1 MAAEHQ
7 HSDPQANLPFVAP
20 CRHLEANAPLGWLRR
35 GFEDLK
41 RAPVQSLSYGLLMAG
56 VSLAVAGYA
65 LSHGTR
71 FGNYWLLIGLATG
84 FVFVAP
90 ALAMGLYAIS
100 AALERGQKP
109 SLGRSIR
116 AGMGHLSGELVFGLT
131 LLVVFLVW
139 ARAASMVHVF
149 FPPTGEP
156 GLADLGPFLLIGS
169 AVGSIF
175 ALIIFAASAFSL
187 PMLMDRDTDA
197 ITAVITSINAVLRNK
212 PAMLV
217 WIAIIVASVLIGFT
231 TLLIGFAITLPLIGH
246 ATWHAY
252 RETIDV
258 SAWPRHEESAGTTPG

>member
-7 HSDPQANLPFVAP
+7 RPDTQQDLPFVAP
-20 CRHLEANAPLGWLRR
+20 CRQLAVTAPLDWVRR
-35 GFEDLK
+35 GYEDLK
-41 RAPVQSLSYGLLMAG
+41 RAPRQSLTYGLLMAV
-56 VSLAVAGYA
+56 VSIAVAGYA
-65 LSHGTR
+65 ISHGTR

-84 FVFVAP
+84 FVFIAP

-100 AALERGQKP
+100 AALERGQRP
-109 SLGRSIR
+109 SLGKSIR
-116 AGMGHLSGELVFGLT
+116 AGLGHLSDELVFGLM
-131 LLVVFLVW
+131 LLIVFLVW

-156 GLADLGPFLLIGS
+156 GLADLVPFLAIGS

-217 WIAIIVASVLIGFT
+217 WIAIIVASVLIGFA

-252 RETIDV
+252 RETIDA
-258 SAWPRHEESAGTTPG
+258 SAWPRHDASADARPA

>member
-1 MAAEHQ
+1 MAEEPQ
-7 HSDPQANLPFVAP
+7 RTDPQENLPFVAP
-20 CRHLEANAPLGWLRR
+20 CRQLEPTAPLRWVRHGYQDLRR
-35 GFEDLK
+35 
-41 RAPVQSLSYGLLMAG
+41 APAQSLSYGLLMAG
-56 VSLAVAGYA
+56 VSVAVAAYA
-65 LSHGTR
+65 ISHGTR
-71 FGNYWLLIGLATG
+71 FGNYWLLIGLASG

-100 AALERGQKP
+100 AALERGQQP

-116 AGMGHLSGELVFGLT
+116 AGFGHLSDELVFGLM
-131 LLVVFLVW
+131 LLIVFLVW

-197 ITAVITSINAVLRNK
+197 ITAVVTSINAVLRNK

-217 WIAIIVASVLIGFT
+217 WIAVIVTSVLVGFA
-231 TLLIGFAITLPLIGH
+231 TLLVGFAITLPLIGH

-252 RETIDV
+252 RETIDA
-258 SAWPRHEESAGTTPG
+258 SAWPRREDAAGATRD

>member
-1 MAAEHQ
+1 MSG
-7 HSDPQANLPFVAP
+7 SDPTSDGAMPFVAP
-20 CRHLEANAPLGWLRR
+20 CRALEPTAPLRWLRR

-41 RAPVQSLSYGLLMAG
+41 RAPRQSLSYGLLMAL
-56 VSLAVAGYA
+56 VSLGVVAYA
-65 LSHGTR
+65 LVYGTR

-90 ALAMGLYAIS
+90 ALAMGLYEIS
-100 AALERGQKP
+100 AALERGERP
-109 SLGRSIR
+109 TLAGSVR
-116 AGMGHLSGELVFGLT
+116 AGLGHLSDELVFGLM

-156 GLADLGPFLLIGS
+156 GAADLIPFLAIGS

-187 PMLMDRDTDA
+187 PMLMDRQSDA
-197 ITAVITSINAVLRNK
+197 ITAVLTSLNAVLRNK
-212 PAMLV
+212 PAMAV
-217 WIAIIVASVLIGFT
+217 WIAIIVASVLIGFA
-231 TLLIGFAITLPLIGH
+231 TLLVGFAITLPLIGH

-252 RETIDV
+252 RDTIDA
-258 SAWPRHEESAGTTPG
+258 SAWPRHGAQRNAPPSNH